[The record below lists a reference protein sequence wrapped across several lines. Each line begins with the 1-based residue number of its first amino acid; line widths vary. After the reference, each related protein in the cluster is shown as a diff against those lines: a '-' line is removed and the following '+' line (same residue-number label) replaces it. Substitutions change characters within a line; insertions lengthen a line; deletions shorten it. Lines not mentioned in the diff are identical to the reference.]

1 MKSLLSLAAL
11 ALATSGA
18 FAQAYPVKPITLIV
32 PFAAGGPSDAHMRQ
46 WASAMQRQLK
56 QPLIVENV
64 GGGGGNIGPARAAK
78 AAPDGYTLLNVNIGI
93 ATAPALYRSLDY
105 NPVADFDYLGTLV
118 FDPSLMMARKDFP
131 GATFKETIEY
141 IRANPGKVSIG
152 ASGPSLLSALLFME
166 KTGTKLT
173 VINYKGGGPA
183 MTDLV
188 GGHIDLLSNS
198 ASIVGPLIRGGK
210 VRALGVGGLKR
221 VTNLPEVPTLDEQ
234 GLTGY
239 EVMVWT
245 SVLAPKGLPKP
256 VHDRLAS
263 ALWATL
269 SDQELVAHFLRNG
282 GVIADRH
289 EASPA
294 GLEARVKA
302 EVEKWGGILRRA
314 GVKPE

>member
-1 MKSLLSLAAL
+1 MKFPL
-11 ALATSGA
+11 ALLLAICAMPAS
-18 FAQAYPVKPITLIV
+18 AQTYPARPITLIV
-32 PFAAGGPSDAHMRQ
+32 PFAPGGPSDAHMRQ
-46 WASAMQRQLK
+46 WAGAMQRQLK
-56 QPLIVENV
+56 QPLVIENV
-64 GGGGGNIGPARAAK
+64 GGGSGNIGPARAAK
-78 AAPDGYTLLNVNIGI
+78 AAPDGYTLLQANISL
-93 ATAPALYRSLDY
+93 ATAPTLFKSLEY

-118 FDPSLMMARKDFP
+118 FDPSLMMARKDLP
-131 GATFKETIEY
+131 GATFRETIDHL
-141 IRANPGKVSIG
+141 RANPGKYSIG

-166 KTGTKLT
+166 KSGTKLT

-221 VTNLPEVPTLDEQ
+221 VANLPEVPTLDEQ

-256 VHDRLAS
+256 VHDRLAA

-269 SDQELVAHFLRNG
+269 SDAELVAHFQKNG
-282 GVIADRH
+282 GVIADKL

-314 GVKPE
+314 GVQPE

>member
-210 VRALGVGGLKR
+210 VRALGGLKR

-294 GLEARVKA
+294 GLDARVKA